1 VSEILS
7 QDEVNA
13 LLQGVADGAIP
24 TADAEAAPA
33 GEAPPSVRS
42 VDVTQKARSLRGL
55 LPGLELVVERFTRN
69 VRGTLATF
77 FGQLPTVHVNGVDLL
92 PYGTFLA
99 RLPRPLSLQLWKLTP
114 LRGQGA
120 LVATPGLV
128 GALLQV
134 FFGGPLGRKAT
145 APTREYSP
153 IEQRMLERLAGRV
166 LGDLREA
173 WRPVEPLECPYVRAE
188 TNPLFATIC
197 GPDEVVMVIELGIEL
212 DGIEGGGLSVCIPNA
227 ALEPVRPR
235 LAKLAPSGGEDA
247 QAPDPSWTQ
256 RLQEAL
262 IAAEVEVSAELG
274 TSLLPMRQV
283 LNLQVGDVIPLGTG
297 REGPVLLRIE
307 GQPGFLG
314 APGISGGN
322 NAVRVNGRV

>member
-1 VSEILS
+1 MSEILS

-24 TADAEAAPA
+24 SPEKDTPKGAAPA
-33 GEAPPSVRS
+33 SVRM
-42 VDVTQKARSLRGL
+42 VDVTQKSRSLRGL

-69 VRGTLATF
+69 VRSTLATF
-77 FGQLPTVHVNGVDLL
+77 FGQLPAVSVLGLDLIQ
-92 PYGTFLA
+92 YNTFLA
-99 RLPRPLSLQLWKLTP
+99 RLPRPVSLQLFKLTP

-120 LVATPGLV
+120 VVVTPGLV
-128 GALLQV
+128 GAVLQV
-134 FFGGPLGRKAT
+134 FFGGPLGRKA
-145 APTREYSP
+145 AALEREYSP
-153 IEQRMLERLAGRV
+153 IEQRMLERLAGRI

-197 GPDEVVMVIELGIEL
+197 GPDEVVVVIELGVEL
-212 DGIEGGGLSVCIPNA
+212 EGIEGGGLSVCIPNT

-235 LAKLAPSGGEDA
+235 LAKLAPSGSEDA
-247 QAPDPSWTQ
+247 QGPDPSWTA
-256 RLQEAL
+256 RLREAL
-262 IAAEVEVSAELG
+262 SVAEVEVSAELG

-307 GQPGFLG
+307 GRPGFLG

-322 NAVRVNGRV
+322 NAVRVSGRA